1 MGLIPKPTVAVL
13 SLIVLIALPQTS
25 CAEKDKIYETSARQM
40 IPWTELIFKGSKFF
54 TSTTLKIKLGLGG
67 QLSDDLSTEIGTDNC
82 DYSENLYNSKLL
94 TVQSSTRG
102 VGFSQNQYEE
112 KVWFKETTFGPYK
125 RVRLNSGDVPWVK
138 SYYWGD
144 KGVRREKIF
153 PGNPSENKQ
162 APVTWTKRTESFYEY
177 PEEVTGCDTISD
189 PSLIFYIL
197 SAFQPVR
204 QSKSFEIC
212 VFGRK
217 QLHRMTIV
225 QEKYS
230 SLKVSYKSRS
240 ASQEVIVEGKITP
253 TVFSITTK
261 TFLPRESEQEIF
273 SFLGLHRDIRI
284 YMDPEKRLPV
294 RITGRNN
301 SFGGV
306 TLDLRSYSR

>member
-13 SLIVLIALPQTS
+13 SLIVLIAQPQTS
-25 CAEKDKIYETSARQM
+25 GAEKDKIYETSARQTLS
-40 IPWTELIFKGSKFF
+40 WTELIFKGSKLF
-54 TSTTLKIKLGLGG
+54 TSTTLKIKLGSGG
-67 QLSDDLSTEIGTDNC
+67 QLSGDLSTEIGTDIGDC
-82 DYSENLYNSKLL
+82 SENLYNSKLL

-112 KVWFKETTFGPYK
+112 KIWFKETTFRPYK
-125 RVRLNSGDVPWVK
+125 RIRLSSGDAPWVK
-138 SYYWGD
+138 SYCWGD
-144 KGVRREKIF
+144 KGVRRQKNL
-153 PGNPSENKQ
+153 PGNLSENKQ
-162 APVTWTKRTESFYEY
+162 VPDTWTKRTESFYEY

-197 SAFQPVR
+197 SIFQSGR
-204 QSKSFEIC
+204 QSKPFEIC

-225 QEKYS
+225 QEKYP

-240 ASQEVIVEGKITP
+240 ASQEVIVEDKITP
-253 TVFSITTK
+253 SVFLITTE
-261 TFLPRESEQEIF
+261 TFSPRESEQEIF
-273 SFLGLHRDIRI
+273 SFFALHKDIRI

-301 SFGGV
+301 SLGSI